1 MEKLRIRADEL
12 REDEVEYEVEL
23 RCGPYGRRSID
34 EGRRILRNWLR
45 TEHDNDDEYPTNRTM
60 ADEYWLV
67 LKALQEIEEN
77 LRAGRTAR
85 CKSRLIH
92 YYRRLWRCKANYQS
106 ESLNK
111 IMLMDQ
117 AQNLMVKYFQEDL
130 SALYLP
136 DQQRSDPVESQIEDS
151 SERVPTTSDVPWFP
165 TVPVTIATTA
175 RAPEVQ
181 TTETVSVASLRP
193 SLTSAPAPNAVVA
206 QPVESQQISII
217 DEPFSLLEIETPEAE
232 ARRLDLAKRIISQPQ
247 PSLDPYRP
255 LADYRN
261 ATQTTMNQSRQNAE
275 TQVTSSAG
283 HRGNPWNVVAPV
295 LPTTSEQPSTMPP
308 SSTRRSLSPPLS
320 RLANLPLPNINSPW
334 QGPTNATEVARG
346 STLFPGPL
354 LTEPGRN
361 VQTDPLYKKTT
372 QQDPNP
378 MDYVH
383 RSEIEDYVKSY
394 VGNLLNQQANR
405 PIVRDTIVNDL
416 TRQIANVGLHDQEV
430 SHIDHP
436 GRHVT
441 PVGATDQL
449 PRTNSNW
456 AESLQPSMGAHSTP
470 TRFDGQRNWMP
481 GSEFP
486 MHNPSLYGCQNRGSS
501 GFSFGTVP
509 RSQPQSYQV
518 QSYQY
523 PLPEQH
529 PPVTSSGNPGLG
541 SQLPPPENFPQV
553 SRRGFQ
559 SPHMEPVPLG
569 NRGETPAPGLQYS
582 RSEPAPPFNRGY
594 DVDPNQWNYWERRRL
609 PHQTCNMIE
618 KWPKFSGDSSSVP
631 VIDFLNQIDVR
642 CRSYRVS
649 KEELKTH
656 AHLLFKDDAYTWY
669 TAYERKFDSW
679 DTLLYYLRL
688 RYDNPNRD
696 RFTKE
701 EMRARKQ
708 RPNEL
713 FSAFMTDIELMSQR
727 LRRPMSE
734 AEIFEIVVENMKMS
748 YKRRLALH
756 TVVSLEHLAQL
767 CYMFDTLEGQLYNP
781 QAKNKN
787 PLVNEVLLDEE
798 GLLLEEEFETD
809 GEVDAINAAGG
820 RANRFRQSGS
830 DPAENGKA
838 TCWNCRK
845 VGHTW
850 RECDQPKSVFC
861 HICGH
866 QDTTAFRCP
875 QRHNIRAVPAAKSK
889 ND

>member
-1 MEKLRIRADEL
+1 
-12 REDEVEYEVEL
+12 
-23 RCGPYGRRSID
+23 
-34 EGRRILRNWLR
+34 
-45 TEHDNDDEYPTNRTM
+45 
-60 ADEYWLV
+60 
-67 LKALQEIEEN
+67 
-77 LRAGRTAR
+77 
-85 CKSRLIH
+85 
-92 YYRRLWRCKANYQS
+92 
-106 ESLNK
+106 
-111 IMLMDQ
+111 
-117 AQNLMVKYFQEDL
+117 
-130 SALYLP
+130 
-136 DQQRSDPVESQIEDS
+136 
-151 SERVPTTSDVPWFP
+151 
-165 TVPVTIATTA
+165 
-175 RAPEVQ
+175 
-181 TTETVSVASLRP
+181 
-193 SLTSAPAPNAVVA
+193 
-206 QPVESQQISII
+206 
-217 DEPFSLLEIETPEAE
+217 
-232 ARRLDLAKRIISQPQ
+232 
-247 PSLDPYRP
+247 
-255 LADYRN
+255 
-261 ATQTTMNQSRQNAE
+261 
-275 TQVTSSAG
+275 
-283 HRGNPWNVVAPV
+283 
-295 LPTTSEQPSTMPP
+295 
-308 SSTRRSLSPPLS
+308 
-320 RLANLPLPNINSPW
+320 
-334 QGPTNATEVARG
+334 
-346 STLFPGPL
+346 
-354 LTEPGRN
+354 
-361 VQTDPLYKKTT
+361 
-372 QQDPNP
+372 
-378 MDYVH
+378 
-383 RSEIEDYVKSY
+383 
-394 VGNLLNQQANR
+394 
-405 PIVRDTIVNDL
+405 
-416 TRQIANVGLHDQEV
+416 
-430 SHIDHP
+430 
-436 GRHVT
+436 
-441 PVGATDQL
+441 
-449 PRTNSNW
+449 
-456 AESLQPSMGAHSTP
+456 
-470 TRFDGQRNWMP
+470 
-481 GSEFP
+481 
-486 MHNPSLYGCQNRGSS
+486 
-501 GFSFGTVP
+501 
-509 RSQPQSYQV
+509 
-518 QSYQY
+518 
-523 PLPEQH
+523 
-529 PPVTSSGNPGLG
+529 
-541 SQLPPPENFPQV
+541 
-553 SRRGFQ
+553 
-559 SPHMEPVPLG
+559 
-569 NRGETPAPGLQYS
+569 
-582 RSEPAPPFNRGY
+582 
-594 DVDPNQWNYWERRRL
+594 
-609 PHQTCNMIE
+609 MIE

>member
-34 EGRRILRNWLR
+34 EGRQILRNWLR

-151 SERVPTTSDVPWFP
+151 SERVQTTSDVTWFP

-206 QPVESQQISII
+206 QPVESQQSSII

-261 ATQTTMNQSRQNAE
+261 ATQTTVNQSRQNAE
-275 TQVTSSAG
+275 THVTSSAG

-334 QGPTNATEVARG
+334 QGPTNSTEVARG

-378 MDYVH
+378 MDFVH

-394 VGNLLNQQANR
+394 VGNFLNQQANR

-416 TRQIANVGLHDQEV
+416 ARQIANVGLHDQEV

-456 AESLQPSMGAHSTP
+456 AEGLQPSMGAHSTP
-470 TRFDGQRNWMP
+470 TRIDGQRNWMP

-523 PLPEQH
+523 PLPKHH

-541 SQLPPPENFPQV
+541 QVKIHENRAKWPPLE
-553 SRRGFQ
+553 S
-559 SPHMEPVPLG
+559 
-569 NRGETPAPGLQYS
+569 
-582 RSEPAPPFNRGY
+582 
-594 DVDPNQWNYWERRRL
+594 D
-609 PHQTCNMIE
+609 IE
-618 KWPKFSGDSSSVP
+618 KAATIHRNHVTLTLRNVRSLEKVCADLISGAKKQKLRVKGP
-631 VIDFLNQIDVR
+631 MRLHKRIIDLH
-642 CRSYRVS
+642 SPS
-649 KEELKTH
+649 
-656 AHLLFKDDAYTWY
+656 
-669 TAYERKFDSW
+669 
-679 DTLLYYLRL
+679 
-688 RYDNPNRD
+688 
-696 RFTKE
+696 
-701 EMRARKQ
+701 
-708 RPNEL
+708 
-713 FSAFMTDIELMSQR
+713 
-727 LRRPMSE
+727 
-734 AEIFEIVVENMKMS
+734 EIVKQITS
-748 YKRRLALH
+748 
-756 TVVSLEHLAQL
+756 
-767 CYMFDTLEGQLYNP
+767 
-781 QAKNKN
+781 
-787 PLVNEVLLDEE
+787 
-798 GLLLEEEFETD
+798 
-809 GEVDAINAAGG
+809 INIY
-820 RANRFRQSGS
+820 S
-830 DPAENGKA
+830 P
-838 TCWNCRK
+838 
-845 VGHTW
+845 V
-850 RECDQPKSVFC
+850 
-861 HICGH
+861 
-866 QDTTAFRCP
+866 
-875 QRHNIRAVPAAKSK
+875 
-889 ND
+889 